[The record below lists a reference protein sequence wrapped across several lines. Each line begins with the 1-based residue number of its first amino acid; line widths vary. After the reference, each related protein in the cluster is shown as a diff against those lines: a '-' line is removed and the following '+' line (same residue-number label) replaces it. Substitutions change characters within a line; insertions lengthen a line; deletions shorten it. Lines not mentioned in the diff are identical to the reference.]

1 MYAHSRNI
9 DTHAGIYTQAPQL
22 KPITFGKCQFK
33 YYLLWK
39 TGQLPAPSP
48 ILVILSSQPYPP
60 PPHSPQYLSDD
71 TAITEGLPPDC
82 ELCGSV
88 PSVVPQPWTALSTGP
103 LNCCQ
108 LTEES
113 FREKEDGANRGL
125 KKTLG
130 CSARAFEAAACGDG
144 SRGRSATEKTCPT
157 VPASRNHSLFSKLP
171 ITYSPPMPQF
181 DQL

>member
-113 FREKEDGANRGL
+113 FCEKEDGANRGL
-125 KKTLG
+125 KRHLGAQPGPLRLQPVVMAVGEEVQPRRHVPRFQLPGITLLQVAHHLL
-130 CSARAFEAAACGDG
+130 STYA
-144 SRGRSATEKTCPT
+144 
-157 VPASRNHSLFSKLP
+157 P
-171 ITYSPPMPQF
+171 I
-181 DQL
+181 